1 MEKTEK
7 AETEKGKQQEAKQLK
22 ITLKGATIHVSELII
37 EE

>member
-1 MEKTEK
+1 ME
-7 AETEKGKQQEAKQLK
+7 EKGKEREQQETETKQLK

>member
-7 AETEKGKQQEAKQLK
+7 MEKEKQQEVKQLK

>member
-1 MEKTEK
+1 MDKEKQQ
-7 AETEKGKQQEAKQLK
+7 KQQEQQEVKQLK

>member
-1 MEKTEK
+1 MEEDRQQ
-7 AETEKGKQQEAKQLK
+7 KQEVKQLK